1 MDDGAMGAGF
11 AGSFGCEYCADKD
24 NRFFGHLD
32 QLCDES
38 GGVVVLRCPR
48 CGSFYEFDDLGRET
62 VRLTVEQA
70 RERLPGAV

>member
-11 AGSFGCEYCADKD
+11 AGSFGCEYCADED
-24 NRFFGHLD
+24 NRSFGHLD

-48 CGSFYEFDDLGRET
+48 CGSFLR
-62 VRLTVEQA
+62 VR
-70 RERLPGAV
+70 RSRPGDGFV